1 MKYNN
6 AYEGVRKIFRAE
18 VMGLIAMVCAG
29 LVAFLAA
36 YVLKDGPTGPAS
48 GMAAAIVIFTLGA
61 SVLVIV
67 SDYMNLIGLRTAAKD
82 EENFRKGFIMA
93 AVCIAISLLSGIL
106 ASFNI
111 GNEMMQSMFSLV
123 SQVLSVAVS
132 YYVLQGIMTLADKLE
147 NQEMKEKGRLVIYI
161 YAGALLGSAVVSLI
175 SSLVR
180 AEGVMAVVASV
191 LSVIA
196 LIAGIVGYV
205 CYIMYL
211 HKAQKMLG

>member
-1 MKYNN
+1 MS
-6 AYEGVRKIFRAE
+6 EF
-18 VMGLIAMVCAG
+18 
-29 LVAFLAA
+29 
-36 YVLKDGPTGPAS
+36 LKDDRVTYRLK
-48 GMAAAIVIFTLGA
+48 ILL
-61 SVLVIV
+61 LVFLDSI
-67 SDYMNLIGLRTAAKD
+67 
-82 EENFRKGFIMA
+82 
-93 AVCIAISLLSGIL
+93 
-106 ASFNI
+106 
-111 GNEMMQSMFSLV
+111 
-123 SQVLSVAVS
+123 SVAVS

-211 HKAQKMLG
+211 HKAQKMLS